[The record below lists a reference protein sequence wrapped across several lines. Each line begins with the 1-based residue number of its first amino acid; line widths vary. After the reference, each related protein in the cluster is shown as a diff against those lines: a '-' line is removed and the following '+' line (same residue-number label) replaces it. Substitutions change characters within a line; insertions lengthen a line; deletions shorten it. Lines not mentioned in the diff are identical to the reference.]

1 MKDIIIEYSPHEI
14 RVATLE
20 GDALT
25 ELYHERPQ
33 ERRLVGNIY
42 KGRVAKVL
50 PGMESAFVDI
60 GEERSAFFYIDDI
73 LPESLESDVTK
84 ASDGKIPIDQLLS
97 EGQDVIVQVSKGPI
111 STKGAR
117 ITSHISLPGRN
128 LVYMPFSNTVGV
140 SRQITDDAERVR
152 LRDIVS
158 RLRPQ
163 NAGFIIRT
171 VAEGRSEEDLHS
183 DINFLVS
190 LWDGVLQRAERS
202 SAPSLLHTDLNVVYR
217 TLRDSLSKEVRKLV
231 VNEREEYRQ
240 IRQFVKSY
248 LPKFYSLIEYYG
260 APQPIFDHFGVEN
273 EIERALGHKV
283 WLPSGGS
290 LIIDQTEA
298 LTAIDVNTGRFVG
311 KESHEQ
317 TILRTN
323 LEAVEE
329 IVHQLQLRNIGGIII
344 IDLIDME
351 QPQHRQEVYQV
362 LKDQLRN
369 DKARSKILQISEMGL
384 VEMTR
389 KRDRESL
396 MRYLCDPCPYC
407 AGSGHI
413 KSVNTVLAEI
423 FRELKRVCQDKRRG
437 SVTVYVHPDI
447 EMSMREDEH
456 FNLKEIEEAVGVP
469 LSMKA
474 SNALHHEQYEI
485 YDY

>member
-50 PGMESAFVDI
+50 PGIESAFVDI

-73 LPESLESDVTK
+73 LPESLESDVAK
-84 ASDGKIPIDQLLS
+84 ASEGKIPIDKLLS

-140 SRQITDDAERVR
+140 SRQITDDSERVR

-190 LWDGVLQRAERS
+190 LWDGVLQGAEKCS
-202 SAPSLLHTDLNVVYR
+202 SPSLLHTDLNVVYR

-351 QPQHRQEVYQV
+351 QLQHRQEVYQV

-456 FNLKEIEEAVGVP
+456 FNFKDIEEAVGVP

>member
-1 MKDIIIEYSPHEI
+1 MKDIIIEYSPQEI
-14 RVATLE
+14 RVAILE

-73 LPESLESDVTK
+73 LPESLEGDTQ
-84 ASDGKIPIDQLLS
+84 ASNAGKIPIEQLLA
-97 EGQDVIVQVSKGPI
+97 EGQEVLVQVSKGPI

-117 ITSHISLPGRN
+117 ITSNISLPGRN
-128 LVYMPFSNTVGV
+128 LVYMPFASTVGV
-140 SRQITDDAERVR
+140 SRQITEESERIR
-152 LRDIVS
+152 LRDLVTK
-158 RLRPQ
+158 LRPK

-171 VAEGRSEEDLHS
+171 VAEGRTEEDLQT

-190 LWDGVLQRAERS
+190 LWDGVQQKAS
-202 SAPSLLHTDLNVVYR
+202 KAGSPSLLHTDLNVVYR
-217 TLRDSLSKEVRKLV
+217 TLRDSLSKEVRRLV
-231 VNEREEYRQ
+231 VNDREEYRQ
-240 IRQFVKSY
+240 MRQFLKAY
-248 LPKFYSLIEYYG
+248 LPRYHSLVEHYS

-273 EIERALGHKV
+273 EIERALGQKV

-311 KESHEQ
+311 KESHEK

-329 IVHQLQLRNIGGIII
+329 IVHQLQLRNLGGIII

-351 QPQHRQEVYQV
+351 QAQHRQQVYQA

-407 AGSGHI
+407 SGSGNI
-413 KSVNTVLAEI
+413 KSATTVTAEI
-423 FRELKRVCQDKRRG
+423 FRELQRICREKQRG
-437 SVTVYVHPDI
+437 SVTIYVHPDI
-447 EMSMREDEH
+447 ELSLREDQYYG
-456 FNLKEIEEAVGVP
+456 IRSMEEAVGVP
-469 LSMKA
+469 LTFKVS
-474 SNALHHEQYEI
+474 SSLHHEQYEI
-485 YDY
+485 YEY

>member
-33 ERRLVGNIY
+33 EKRLVGNIY

-73 LPESLESDVTK
+73 LPESLENEVAK
-84 ASDGKIPIDQLLS
+84 ASEGKIPIDKLLS

-140 SRQITDDAERVR
+140 SRQITDDSERVR

-190 LWDGVLQRAERS
+190 LWDGVLQRAKKKFFTESFAYRLECSLQNTKRFSLER
-202 SAPSLLHTDLNVVYR
+202 
-217 TLRDSLSKEVRKLV
+217 
-231 VNEREEYRQ
+231 
-240 IRQFVKSY
+240 
-248 LPKFYSLIEYYG
+248 
-260 APQPIFDHFGVEN
+260 
-273 EIERALGHKV
+273 
-283 WLPSGGS
+283 GS
-290 LIIDQTEA
+290 Q
-298 LTAIDVNTGRFVG
+298 TGR
-311 KESHEQ
+311 E
-317 TILRTN
+317 
-323 LEAVEE
+323 
-329 IVHQLQLRNIGGIII
+329 
-344 IDLIDME
+344 
-351 QPQHRQEVYQV
+351 
-362 LKDQLRN
+362 
-369 DKARSKILQISEMGL
+369 
-384 VEMTR
+384 
-389 KRDRESL
+389 
-396 MRYLCDPCPYC
+396 
-407 AGSGHI
+407 
-413 KSVNTVLAEI
+413 
-423 FRELKRVCQDKRRG
+423 
-437 SVTVYVHPDI
+437 
-447 EMSMREDEH
+447 
-456 FNLKEIEEAVGVP
+456 
-469 LSMKA
+469 
-474 SNALHHEQYEI
+474 
-485 YDY
+485 

>member
-190 LWDGVLQRAERS
+190 LWDGVLQRAE
-202 SAPSLLHTDLNVVYR
+202 
-217 TLRDSLSKEVRKLV
+217 
-231 VNEREEYRQ
+231 
-240 IRQFVKSY
+240 
-248 LPKFYSLIEYYG
+248 
-260 APQPIFDHFGVEN
+260 
-273 EIERALGHKV
+273 
-283 WLPSGGS
+283 
-290 LIIDQTEA
+290 
-298 LTAIDVNTGRFVG
+298 
-311 KESHEQ
+311 
-317 TILRTN
+317 
-323 LEAVEE
+323 
-329 IVHQLQLRNIGGIII
+329 
-344 IDLIDME
+344 
-351 QPQHRQEVYQV
+351 
-362 LKDQLRN
+362 
-369 DKARSKILQISEMGL
+369 
-384 VEMTR
+384 
-389 KRDRESL
+389 
-396 MRYLCDPCPYC
+396 
-407 AGSGHI
+407 
-413 KSVNTVLAEI
+413 
-423 FRELKRVCQDKRRG
+423 
-437 SVTVYVHPDI
+437 
-447 EMSMREDEH
+447 
-456 FNLKEIEEAVGVP
+456 
-469 LSMKA
+469 
-474 SNALHHEQYEI
+474 
-485 YDY
+485 